1 MLISANP
8 GLNFNPGFDI
18 SLFKSRFG
26 IILPIVFRA
35 EIKLNLLF
43 NLSDLKSDFTLTPGY
58 LNPALNK
65 IQDSPSEVISFPVGV
80 QRSPRD

>member
-43 NLSDLKSDFTLTPGY
+43 SLSDLKSDFTLTPGY
-58 LNPALNK
+58 LSFEQNTG
-65 IQDSPSEVISFPVGV
+65 FPVGSDILSR
-80 QRSPRD
+80 RSTAIP